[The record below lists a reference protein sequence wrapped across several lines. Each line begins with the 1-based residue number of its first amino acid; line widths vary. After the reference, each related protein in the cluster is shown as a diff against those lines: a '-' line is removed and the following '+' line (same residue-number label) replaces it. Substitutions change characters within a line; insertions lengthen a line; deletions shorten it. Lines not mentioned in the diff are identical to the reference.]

1 MNEGNELNF
10 TIDEENLFTL
20 KDENGKDVLLYL
32 LDAVEFEG
40 DQYIVASEVV
50 DGELDELA
58 SIFKLNSVGDT
69 DELIG
74 VDDDRI
80 IDEVFAIFV
89 ERNSD

>member
-10 TIDEENLFTL
+10 TIDEENMFTL

-40 DQYIVASEVV
+40 DQYIVASEVI

-58 SIFKLNSVGDT
+58 SIFMLNSVGDT

>member
-40 DQYIVASEVV
+40 DQYIVASEVI